1 MKKLKLF
8 FACLLMAVL
17 SIGQV
22 WAAEQVAYT
31 LAVASTG
38 GNSSPHNSYTAAAT
52 TTISGIEWS
61 VLGNSNQSPWRLGG
75 KESNCSGV
83 DRDVHSNT
91 AISDNISKIEIT
103 HGTAS
108 NITVNSM
115 TVIVSKNSDFS
126 SPVSTLTPEFVASD
140 VVTVTRPEGKDWSNC
155 YFKFVYNLSVSGNSN
170 KFVQFSGA
178 VFYKET
184 GGTPTCA
191 TPTFSPAA
199 GAVASGTQVTISCS
213 TDGAAIHYT
222 TNGDAPTASSP
233 TYSNAITVSSATTIK
248 AIAVKDG
255 LSDSE
260 VATAAYT
267 ILEPKTI
274 EQIMPASADEGAEF
288 LLNDV
293 TVTYAYGSYVYV
305 KDATGYMLIYSAIAE
320 AANGKVLQ
328 GLQGKAKLYS
338 QLPEISTVTKAPT
351 VTDGSAVA
359 PETLSAYPVAAD
371 LNKYVTLEGV
381 TFASATSFSGS
392 VTNETGS
399 FESSDLIFRNTFKL
413 SGVSLTA
420 GTPYRVVGIVQ
431 KYNDNFQIYPISF
444 EEIVGGSQVATPTFS
459 PAAGT
464 YTEVQS
470 VTLSCET
477 EDAAIYYTTN
487 GDAPT
492 TSSTLYKG
500 AISVGES
507 MTIKA
512 IAVKDGMDDSNVAS
526 ATYTINL
533 PADPEVTCTWD
544 LSAESYV
551 ADPEPTADLI
561 QWTSTYVTMKAEKNS
576 GGTGVNNYIPPT
588 RTSTRFYT
596 SNKITFIP
604 ANSKQITTIVITAA
618 TSGYA
623 TALKNATW
631 TNATAAASDTEV
643 TITASGAGNVVCVLG
658 ANTGITAVTV
668 NYEPYVAPTTYA
680 VSFAAPEHGS
690 LAIANGVTPIASGD
704 EFVEGTELT
713 VSAEPASGYVLDA
726 IKVIETSD
734 PENDV
739 TNTVL
744 AGTTL
749 TVPAFAITISATFV
763 ENAAPAATLTLSE
776 NGVSAYF
783 PGEHHQGDV
792 VNLPLTSSADCVKDF
807 VGWSTNASCADAPQY
822 APGAEYTLAST
833 EQTLYAVYATASGS
847 SYVKTALAS
856 IASGSE
862 VVVTEAKTVEEVLTT
877 WALTYNTTS
886 KKTIAS
892 VVTDAENVLDVA
904 GLTNGFWILTKD
916 GDNFSLTAKGT
927 TDKLYCTNT
936 NDGVRVGEGEANTF
950 SIKDSYIY
958 TSATDDA
965 RYLGVYN
972 ATDFRCYTS
981 INNNIKDQTLAFYK
995 KTATYSDYAT
1005 TCVAALADPEFTPAA
1020 GVYAEAKNVVITAE
1034 DGTIH
1039 YTLDGTDPTS
1049 SSTEYTAPIVLD
1061 KNGTTTI
1068 KAIAISATSQSA
1080 IVSATYTINLP
1091 LSTIQAV
1098 YDKAVEVEGIE
1109 TAVNIKFNNWVVSGI
1124 STDNKN
1130 VYVTDGE
1137 KGFVIYN
1144 SDADHDFSVNDKLNG
1159 TVATS
1164 LKLYNKFADVVGLKA
1179 GAEGLTVTHD
1189 GVITPVDATIAD
1201 LGAVNTGAPII
1212 LKGVLFDGSV
1222 LSDGVNSIT
1231 PYTTFYADAVTSLES
1246 GKYYNITGIY
1256 VHFNNTKEIAPRSAE
1271 DIQEVDLADPEI
1283 SYNPASDEITKGEED
1298 SWSAPTLVNP
1308 HTLAIASYVSN
1319 NEAVA
1324 TVSDGGL
1331 IQLAGGLG
1339 TAVITAH
1346 TNGNATYGAGNATY
1360 TITVNAPAPTP
1371 TGTTYRKVTATAD
1384 ITDGEYLIVYETS
1397 SVAFDGSLETLD
1409 AVGNTVDVTINE
1421 GVIAGTAA
1429 IDAAVF
1435 TIDVTAGSIKSASNK
1450 YIGVSSYSNGLS
1462 TSDNAAEFE
1471 NALSIDADGNA
1482 VIVITTT
1489 GGDMKLRYNS
1499 ASNQLRFRYYKND
1512 GQQAIQLYKKET
1524 PKYSVTYAAGEGSGD
1539 APAAVEYEEGETFT
1553 VAAADLFTAPADKEF
1568 DKWNDGTNDY
1578 APGDTYTV
1586 GTADVVLTAIW
1597 KDAAPEPTYETVRT
1611 GLDINRFYTVCL
1623 PKKVIAIKGASFW
1636 TLNNKSQDG
1645 ATAYLEEETNNLPF
1659 AAGKPFIIQAT
1670 ADKLEVVY
1678 EGEATE
1684 TPGVNGAIHGTLTY
1698 MDAAALAA
1706 AGSDVYMLFSN
1717 ELRPVGEN
1725 NHLDANRAYVKVGE
1739 LNSVS
1744 SVPQGAPG
1752 KRVVAMPMQKDQAQG
1767 FENLDASEKPLK
1779 VMIDGTLYI
1788 LRGEKVYDATG
1799 RLVK

>member
-1 MKKLKLF
+1 MKNLNLF
-8 FACLLMAVL
+8 RKSARGSEGSTLASAVVRPSFDRRLTVVKHLAFMLLFL
-17 SIGQV
+17 LGSLNV
-22 WAAEQVAYT
+22 WGAEEVAYT
-31 LAVASTG
+31 LEVASTG

-75 KESNCSGV
+75 KGNNCSDV

-140 VVTVTRPEGKDWSNC
+140 VVTVNRPEGKDWSNC

-170 KFVQFSGA
+170 RFVQFSGA

-191 TPTFSPAA
+191 TPTFTPKA
-199 GAVASGTQVTISCS
+199 GAVASGTTVTLSTTTEDADIYYTMGASPADPTSESTKYSAPIS
-213 TDGAAIHYT
+213 
-222 TNGDAPTASSP
+222 
-233 TYSNAITVSSATTIK
+233 ITEATTIK
-248 AIAVKDG
+248 AIAVKEG
-255 LSDSE
+255 SNNSE
-260 VATAAYT
+260 VATASYT

-274 EQIMPASADEGAEF
+274 AQIMPASTDEGAEF

-293 TVTYAYGSYVYV
+293 TVTYAYGSNVYV
-305 KDATGYMLIYSAIAE
+305 KDATGYMLVYSAIAE
-320 AANGKVLQ
+320 AANGKVLH
-328 GLQGKAKLYS
+328 GLQGKAKLYK

-351 VTDGSAVA
+351 VNNGYAVA
-359 PETLSAYPVAAD
+359 PETLTAYPVAAD
-371 LNKYVTLEGV
+371 LNKYVTMENV
-381 TFASATSFSGS
+381 TFASAASFSGS
-392 VTNETGS
+392 VTNVTGT
-399 FESSDLIFRNTFKL
+399 FGGSDLVFRNTFEL

-444 EEIVGGSQVATPTFS
+444 KEIVGGSQVATPTFS

-492 TSSTLYKG
+492 TSSTLYDG

-561 QWTSTYVTMKAEKNS
+561 QWTSTYVTMKAEKND

-643 TITASGAGNVVCVLG
+643 TITASGSGNVSCVLG

-668 NYEPYVAPTTYA
+668 NYEPYVAPATYA
-680 VSFAAPEHGS
+680 VSFATPNHGTLTIS
-690 LAIANGVTPIASGD
+690 NGETPIASGD
-704 EFVEGTELT
+704 EFEEGTELT
-713 VSAEPASGYVLDA
+713 VSTEPASGYVLDA
-726 IKVIETSD
+726 IKVIETGSD

-739 TNTVL
+739 TSTVL

-749 TVPAFAITISATFV
+749 TVPAYAITVSATFV
-763 ENAAPAATLTLSE
+763 ENAAPTATLTLSE

-807 VGWSTNASCADAPQY
+807 VGWSANASCAVAPEY

-847 SYVKTALAS
+847 SYVKTALAN

-904 GLTNGFWILTKD
+904 GLTNGFWILAKD

-927 TDKLYCTNT
+927 TDKLYCTNS

-972 ATDFRCYTS
+972 ATEFRCYTS
-981 INNNIKDQTLAFYK
+981 INSNIKDQTLAFYK
-995 KTATYSDYAT
+995 KTASYSDYAT

-1020 GVYAEAKNVVITAE
+1020 GVYAEAKNIVITAE
-1034 DGTIH
+1034 EGTIY

-1049 SSTEYTAPIVLD
+1049 SSTEYTTPIVLD
-1061 KNGTTTI
+1061 ENGTTTI

-1098 YDKAVEVEGIE
+1098 YDKAVEVEGTE

-1144 SDADHDFSVNDKLNG
+1144 SDADHDFAVNDKLNG

-1189 GVITPVDATIAD
+1189 GVITPVAATIAD

-1212 LKGVLFDGSV
+1212 LNGVLFDGSV

-1256 VHFNNTKEIAPRSAE
+1256 VHFNNTKEIAPRSVA

-1283 SYNPASDEITKGEED
+1283 SYDPASDEITKGEED
-1298 SWSAPTLVNP
+1298 SWSAPTLVNENGV
-1308 HTLAIASYVSN
+1308 TIASYASD
-1319 NEAVA
+1319 NEEVA
-1324 TVSDGGL
+1324 TVTDGGV
-1331 IQLAGGLG
+1331 ISLAGGTG
-1339 TAVITAH
+1339 TAHITAH
-1346 TNGNATYGAGNATY
+1346 STATSTYAAGNAIY

-1371 TGTTYRKVTATAD
+1371 SGTTYRKVTATED

-1462 TSDNAAEFE
+1462 VSDEADAFE

-1499 ASNQLRFRYYKND
+1499 ASNQIRFRYYKND

-1524 PKYSVTYAAGEGSGD
+1524 PTPVYTEVRSG
-1539 APAAVEYEEGETFT
+1539 
-1553 VAAADLFTAPADKEF
+1553 
-1568 DKWNDGTNDY
+1568 
-1578 APGDTYTV
+1578 
-1586 GTADVVLTAIW
+1586 LTAGNYYTICYPKAMTDVQGATLW
-1597 KDAAPEPTYETVRT
+1597 SFVGKDANFAYIEQET
-1611 GLDINRFYTVCL
+1611 
-1623 PKKVIAIKGASFW
+1623 
-1636 TLNNKSQDG
+1636 
-1645 ATAYLEEETNNLPF
+1645 ATTIE
-1659 AAGKPFIIQAT
+1659 AGKPYIMYAT
-1670 ADKLEVVY
+1670 ASTVTAVLGTDV
-1678 EGEATE
+1678 ASA
-1684 TPGVNGAIHGTLTY
+1684 GVNGAIHGTLDP
-1698 MDAAALAA
+1698 MDQTALNTAATD
-1706 AGSDVYMLFSN
+1706 AGKDLYLVIGN
-1717 ELRPVGEN
+1717 ELRRATGTGTGGN
-1725 NHLDANRAYVKVGE
+1725 SLAAQRAYVVVAEITG
-1739 LNSVS
+1739 
-1744 SVPQGAPG
+1744 GAP
-1752 KRVVAMPMQKDQAQG
+1752 ALMPGRQVRSMGLPKDTPTGIDNA
-1767 FENLDASEKPLK
+1767 EASETPVKML
-1779 VMIDGTLYI
+1779 IDGQLFI
-1788 LRGEKVYDATG
+1788 LRGEKMYNANG
-1799 RLVK
+1799 QLVK